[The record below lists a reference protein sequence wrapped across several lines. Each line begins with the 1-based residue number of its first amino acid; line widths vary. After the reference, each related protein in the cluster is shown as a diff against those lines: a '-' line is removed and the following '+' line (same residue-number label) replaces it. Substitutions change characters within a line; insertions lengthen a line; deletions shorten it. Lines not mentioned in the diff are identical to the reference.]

1 MNIAVIFAGGVGS
14 RMNSREKPKQF
25 LEIYHKPIIIHTLEH
40 FQDHPRI
47 NAIAI
52 ACKEEWIDH
61 LRELTEKFHVSKVK
75 KIVPGGDTGQASI
88 YRGLLAAR
96 EITQESGEEDAVVL
110 IHDGVRPIIDE
121 QTISLN
127 IDSVLENGSA
137 ITTGLVTET
146 ILVVDESS
154 ESIKNVPERKSSRL
168 AKAPQSFRLS
178 DILKYHEKARAEGR
192 SDFIDT
198 CTLMSHYGFKLTLVD
213 GPINNIKVTTPLD
226 FYLMRAMFEA
236 KENEQLL

>member
-1 MNIAVIFAGGVGS
+1 M
-14 RMNSREKPKQF
+14 
-25 LEIYHKPIIIHTLEH
+25 
-40 FQDHPRI
+40 
-47 NAIAI
+47 
-52 ACKEEWIDH
+52 
-61 LRELTEKFHVSKVK
+61 
-75 KIVPGGDTGQASI
+75 
-88 YRGLLAAR
+88 AAR

-168 AKAPQSFRLS
+168 AKVPQSFRLS